1 MENSVGEICNIV
13 QVKTNLLDNLPEQ
26 SNGVTNFGHFT
37 LRIFAL
43 FQHSHMSK
51 KLSTEAI
58 QWFESLIEFD
68 KPSTWFQLQ
77 KPIKMS
83 STKWF
88 LRGSIREL
96 HWILMPYLVQLSPSL
111 SDAKISD
118 RSIFCVDIGYCISW
132 F

>member
-13 QVKTNLLDNLPEQ
+13 QVKTNLLDDLPEQ
-26 SNGVTNFGHFT
+26 VNSVTNFGHFT
-37 LRIFAL
+37 LKSFAL
-43 FQHSHMSK
+43 FQQSNISK
-51 KLSTEAI
+51 KLSAEAI
-58 QWFESLIEFD
+58 QWFKSLIEFD

-96 HWILMPYLVQLSPSL
+96 HWIVKPNLNSPVESLLVRC
-111 SDAKISD
+111 KN
-118 RSIFCVDIGYCISW
+118 
-132 F
+132 